1 MAVSDSSGSME
12 PSMGRLRTLYHYLMQ
27 TTGIIAA
34 LLFGLMAVLVFAD
47 VLLRNTGWLS
57 LPWSVEVT
65 EYMLMGAAFVAAPWL
80 LYTNDHIRVD
90 IVVAVLPQRA
100 KRVMDVAG
108 DLIGLLVCAIL
119 FWTTLQVLVDTRQQ
133 GSLVFKTLVFQEW
146 WLSVPMAFAFGLL
159 CIEFTR
165 RLARRH
171 RYRSAP

>member
-1 MAVSDSSGSME
+1 MAVSNSSNSME
-12 PSMGRLRTLYHYLMQ
+12 SSMGRIRIVYHYLMQ
-27 TTGIIAA
+27 ATGVVAA

-80 LYTNDHIRVD
+80 LYTNDHIRID
-90 IVVAVLPQRA
+90 ILVAALPVPARHVLDRL
-100 KRVMDVAG
+100 G
-108 DLIGLLVCAIL
+108 DLLGLAICGVL
-119 FWTTLQVLVDTRQQ
+119 FWTTLQVLLDMREQ

-159 CIEFTR
+159 CIEFAR
-165 RLARRH
+165 RLLLGGRRG
-171 RYRSAP
+171 SAP